1 MKITGSHKHDV
12 TTDGLI
18 ELDSIA
24 IAALL
29 TI

>member
-1 MKITGSHKHDV
+1 MKITGSHKHDA

-18 ELDSIA
+18 ELDLIA
-24 IAALL
+24 IAASL